1 VTENNINKMIKLSMD
16 KKNKLM
22 EILDFTNVQEK
33 AIKEDNTEEL
43 SKILVQKDRLMKSV
57 DDLDKEFV
65 SLYERVKAEENVDN
79 FRDIDVTKYESLKGL
94 KDVVEE
100 INRIL
105 DKLTQLDKRN
115 MENMKDSLNKTKS
128 DLKQVK
134 EVQRAYKGYSY
145 EESGSILIDK
155 KK

>member
-1 VTENNINKMIKLSMD
+1 MTENNINKMIKLSMD
-16 KKNKLM
+16 KKNKLV

-79 FRDIDVTKYESLKGL
+79 FRDINVTKYESLKGL

>member
-1 VTENNINKMIKLSMD
+1 MD

>member
-1 VTENNINKMIKLSMD
+1 MTENNINKMIKLSMD

>member
-16 KKNKLM
+16 KKNKLV

>member
-1 VTENNINKMIKLSMD
+1 MTENSINKMIKLSVD
-16 KKNKLM
+16 KKHKLG
-22 EILDFTNVQEK
+22 EILDLTRAQEK

-43 SKILVQKDRLMKSV
+43 SKILVQKDKLMKYV

-79 FRDIDVTKYESLKGL
+79 FRDIDVTKYGSLKGL

>member
-1 VTENNINKMIKLSMD
+1 MD
-16 KKNKLM
+16 KKNKLV

>member
-1 VTENNINKMIKLSMD
+1 MTENNINKMIKLSMD
-16 KKNKLM
+16 KKNKLV